1 MNLITLFSRNAT
13 LCNALAIFAV
23 TLFGM
28 TTLLAQTD
36 WYVVRK
42 TEVGTAIPADIQAK
56 RLQARIDAEGD
67 IANTEG

>member
-1 MNLITLFSRNAT
+1 MVHENYTKRIIARQYLRETY
-13 LCNALAIFAV
+13 
-23 TLFGM
+23 
-28 TTLLAQTD
+28 

-42 TEVGTAIPADIQAK
+42 TEVGTEIPADIKAK